1 MNNINELSMDVE
13 YLSVYKVSR
22 RDLIGGLQ
30 LNYNLF

>member
-22 RDLIGGLQ
+22 HDLIGGLK